1 MTRQITS
8 PDAAVQDAS
17 LEQLLTPVWY
27 QVVLLNDD
35 FTPMDFVVEIL
46 VLIFKIEPGQA
57 QAIMLQIHNE
67 GRAVCGVFPFDIA
80 ESKLEQ
86 VEALAASQ
94 EYPLRCLLEKV

>member
-8 PDAAVQDAS
+8 PDPAVQDS
-17 LEQLLTPVWY
+17 TLEQLLTPVWY

-46 VLIFKIEPGQA
+46 VLIFKIEPAQA

-67 GRAVCGVFPFDIA
+67 GRAVCGIFPFDIA

-86 VEALAASQ
+86 VEALAEKQ
-94 EYPLRCLLEKV
+94 EYPLQCLLEKV